1 MPYTSILTEKRGH
14 VLVMTLNRPDR
25 MNAWTLHMGEEL
37 GDAIIKANA
46 DPDIG
51 AIVMT
56 GSGRAFCAGADIEQ
70 AFKAQID
77 SGGAKAAAAGEKLDL
92 NPSIDW
98 TSLARESKPLIAA
111 VNGVA
116 IGIGVTMILPF
127 DVIIAA
133 EEAKFGM
140 AFTKMGLVPELA
152 SSHFLVSRMGWGNAS
167 EFMLSSRIINGREA
181 KERGLCEFA
190 VPAADLM
197 TKTFEIADSMADNP
211 SPQMRMT
218 KQLLTQNACTTDL
231 AAAQAAEVQML
242 RQCYASAEHKE
253 AVDAFLNKR
262 KPDFRKLAS

>member
-1 MPYTSILTEKRGH
+1 MSYTTILTEKRGH
-14 VLVMTLNRPDR
+14 VLLMTLNRADR
-25 MNAWTLHMGEEL
+25 MNAWTPHMGEEL
-37 GDAIIKANA
+37 ADAITKANA
-46 DPDIG
+46 DRDIG

-56 GSGRAFCAGADIEQ
+56 GAGRAFCAGADIEQ

-77 SGGAKAAAAGEKLDL
+77 NGPAKEETQAQESGLAT
-92 NPSIDW
+92 SVDW
-98 TSLARESKPLIAA
+98 IALTRGSKPLIAA
-111 VNGVA
+111 VNGAA

-140 AFTKMGLVPELA
+140 AFAKMGLVPELA

-167 EFMLSSRIINGREA
+167 EFMLSCRVITGHEA
-181 KERGLCEFA
+181 MERGLCEFA

-197 TKTFEIADSMADNP
+197 NKTFEIADSMADNP
-211 SPQMRMT
+211 SPQLRLT

-231 AAAQAAEVQML
+231 QAAQQAEAKLL
-242 RQCYASAEHKE
+242 RQCYTSAEHKE

-262 KPDFRKLAS
+262 KPDFRKVAS